1 MKKNFSLNNIK
12 NHNFSIGRRIFH
24 ILDSIVDFTMLSLFL
39 LMLASGF
46 YAIWDSQQIMQKAD
60 SVTYKT
66 YKPSEN
72 PKTFEELQ
80 KINPDVFGWLTVY
93 GTHID
98 YPLLQ
103 STDNSTYVNTD
114 PEGNYSLSGSIFLDS
129 RNQPDFSDFNN
140 IIHGHHM
147 AGNVM
152 FGEIDLFEEEDFFNS
167 HQYGSLYYDGQ
178 LHGIE
183 FFAYLQADAY
193 DETIY
198 DLSSKDTAGQK
209 EEYIKKITDSALHL
223 RKCEISANDH
233 IVLLSTCSTQ
243 GTNSRNL
250 LAGVITPSPHQN
262 PFPKG

>member
-1 MKKNFSLNNIK
+1 MKKNFSFAKIK
-12 NHNFSIGRRIFH
+12 HHNFSIGRRIFR
-24 ILDSIVDFTMLSLFL
+24 ILDSIVDFTVLSLFL
-39 LMLASGF
+39 LMFASGF
-46 YAIWDSQQIMQKAD
+46 YAIWDSQQIMQEAD

-66 YKPSEN
+66 YKPSED

-80 KINPDVFGWLTVY
+80 NINPDVFGWLTIY

-103 STDNSTYVNTD
+103 GIDNSIYVNTD

-129 RNQPDFSDFNN
+129 RNQKDFSDFNS

-152 FGEIDLFEEEDFFNS
+152 FGEIDLFEDKNYFDS
-167 HQYGSLYYDGQ
+167 HQYGSIYYNGQ

-198 DLSSKDTAGQK
+198 DLSSKDTAIQRK
-209 EEYIKKITDSALHL
+209 NYLKKITDSALNF
-223 RKCEISANDH
+223 RKCGVSENDR

-243 GTNSRNL
+243 GSNNRNL
-250 LAGVITPSPHQN
+250 LAGVITSSPHVN
-262 PFPKG
+262 PFPKE